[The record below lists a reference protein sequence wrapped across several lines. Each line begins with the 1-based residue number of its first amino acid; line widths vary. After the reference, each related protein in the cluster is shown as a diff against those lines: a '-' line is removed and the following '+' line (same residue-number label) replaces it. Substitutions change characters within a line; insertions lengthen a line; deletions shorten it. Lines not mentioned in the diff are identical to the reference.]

1 MNKEI
6 KYFLLWLLIKGNLI
20 KTIKWL
26 AFKIYY
32 KFINKNYSYKY
43 PYEIYSSLKK
53 LDKRDYINESKNITK
68 YSAKL
73 NNINKIKLA
82 SRNLEITSHKIDW
95 LRDFRDSEDIE
106 SIHRWNW
113 MIHGISKKNNQI
125 SYASK
130 KSKVMDLEVFDA
142 VFIRQDPPFNLQYI
156 SNTYLLYHLKKPL
169 IINNPKEISNY
180 P

>member
-43 PYEIYSSLKK
+43 PYEIYSSLKQ

-125 SYASK
+125 TFEELSFYQRDWNK
-130 KSKVMDLEVFDA
+130 K
-142 VFIRQDPPFNLQYI
+142 FIN
-156 SNTYLLYHLKKPL
+156 
-169 IINNPKEISNY
+169 EI
-180 P
+180 